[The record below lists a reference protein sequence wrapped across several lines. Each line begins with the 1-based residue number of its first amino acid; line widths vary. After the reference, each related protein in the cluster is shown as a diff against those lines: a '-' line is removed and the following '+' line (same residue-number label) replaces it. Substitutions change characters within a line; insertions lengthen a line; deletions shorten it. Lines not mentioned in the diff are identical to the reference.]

1 MNPGMKLLLVMII
14 ALEIS
19 FTQSLTVN
27 IILIG
32 VSLIYILLQRVHMKA
47 LFGLLF
53 WPLFPALGLFVSL
66 WLYGSAGIH
75 FAWILFTRI
84 YAYVFLGATFTLT
97 SSITDLSL
105 TLEQDFR
112 LPAKFAYGV
121 LAAFNLMPKITEE
134 IRIIKTSALMRG
146 QALHFWSPKL
156 YFKSILSSIQW
167 SQNLAEAMTSHGFVE
182 DQART
187 HYKVIRITAI
197 DWILFVGLLVI
208 VQVLLYFL
216 RY

>member
-53 WPLFPALGLFVSL
+53 WPLFPALGLFVSQ

-84 YAYVFLGATFTLT
+84 YAYVFLERR
-97 SSITDLSL
+97 S
-105 TLEQDFR
+105 R
-112 LPAKFAYGV
+112 
-121 LAAFNLMPKITEE
+121 
-134 IRIIKTSALMRG
+134 
-146 QALHFWSPKL
+146 
-156 YFKSILSSIQW
+156 
-167 SQNLAEAMTSHGFVE
+167 
-182 DQART
+182 
-187 HYKVIRITAI
+187 
-197 DWILFVGLLVI
+197 
-208 VQVLLYFL
+208 
-216 RY
+216 